1 MLPDLP
7 VAVRPEPA
15 PADLMTALRTSGV
28 RLAPLDRAQGLVWTG
43 DEPSALAA
51 ALERAPSVRWV
62 QLASTGVESYLPLMD
77 RRIRWS
83 RAVGVQSQLVAEHAL
98 MLALTVLR
106 QGTASVRAGAW
117 LPRPPVGLT
126 NAEVLVVGGGGVARE
141 LLALL
146 RPFRVRAKVVRRSGT
161 PMAGAEVST
170 PDRLDELLPEARV
183 VFLAVPLTSDT
194 AGLMDAVRLRS
205 MRRDACLVNVARGGL
220 VVTDDLVRALTSG
233 WIAGAGLDVTDPEP
247 LPPEH
252 PLWSVPSCVI
262 TAHCAGDPDHAFGP
276 LADLVR
282 RNIRRLANGLEPIGL
297 VDRERGY

>member
-7 VAVRPEPA
+7 VAVLPEPA
-15 PADLMTALRTSGV
+15 PADLMTALHASGV
-28 RLAPLDRAQGLVWTG
+28 RLVPPARAEGVIWTG
-43 DEPSALAA
+43 EQPSVLAA

-62 QLASTGVESYLPLMD
+62 QLASAGVESYLPLMD
-77 RRIRWS
+77 QRIRWS
-83 RAVGVQSQLVAEHAL
+83 RAVGVQSELVAEHAL

-117 LPRPPVGLT
+117 LPRPAIGLT
-126 NAEVLVVGGGGVARE
+126 NAEVLVVGGGGVARA

-146 RPFRVRAKVVRRSGT
+146 RPFRVRPKVVCRGGA
-161 PMAGAEVST
+161 PIAGAEVGT
-170 PDRLDELLPEARV
+170 PDRLDEWLPEARV
-183 VFLAVPLTSDT
+183 VFLAAPLTADT
-194 AGLMDAVRLRS
+194 AGLIDAVRLRS

-220 VVTDDLVRALTSG
+220 VITDDLVRALASG

-252 PLWSVPSCVI
+252 PLWSLPTCVI
-262 TAHCAGDPDHAFGP
+262 TAHCAGDLDHALGP
-276 LADLVR
+276 FVDLVR

-297 VDRERGY
+297 VDRELGY